1 MKPAKITLSVILF
14 VFAIPISTFQILNMG
29 ATIEY
34 TQILEALEKTTL
46 TYTAME
52 TMTMSASLLMLA
64 EFFTWLI
71 SFPLCITAGVM
82 VLVGIKKRKHSL
94 LWGILLAGLFVMNCI
109 TGGIHHWVVYIE
121 SDVAQYLSFYNIIY
135 DNILISTS
143 WSFISNSLLF
153 APTVGFIICGILD
166 KKANKTKSNAFSQSI
181 AETIT
186 IDPPTLDTFPFI
198 DTPTVP
204 KTAPVT
210 PAPTSITPENDS
222 ENIKKLKIFKELLDQ
237 GIITQE
243 EFDAKKK
250 QLLNF

>member
-1 MKPAKITLSVILF
+1 MKPAKIALSVILF
-14 VFAIPISTFQILNMG
+14 VFASPIAMFQLLNVT
-29 ATIEY
+29 ATQSYIE
-34 TQILEALEKTTL
+34 ILEALERTTV

-82 VLVGIKKRKHSL
+82 VLVGIKKRNHSL

-109 TGGIHHWVVYIE
+109 TGGIHHWVIYIE
-121 SDVAQYLSFYNIIY
+121 SDMANYLLYYSIVY
-135 DNILISTS
+135 DSILISTS
-143 WSFISNSLLF
+143 WSFLSNSLLL

-166 KKANKTKSNAFSQSI
+166 KKSHKTNPNAFSQSI
-181 AETIT
+181 AETVT
-186 IDPPTLDTFPFI
+186 IDPSTLDTFPFI
-198 DTPTVP
+198 DTSTVP

-210 PAPTSITPENDS
+210 PAPTIITPANDGES
-222 ENIKKLKIFKELLDQ
+222 IKKLKVFKELLDQ

-250 QLLNF
+250 QLLDL